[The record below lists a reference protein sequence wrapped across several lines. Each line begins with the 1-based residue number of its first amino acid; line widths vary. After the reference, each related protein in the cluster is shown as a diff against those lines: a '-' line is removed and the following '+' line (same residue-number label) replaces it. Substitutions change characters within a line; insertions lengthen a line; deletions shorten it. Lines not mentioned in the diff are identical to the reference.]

1 LIIVKARIRRRR
13 MIAAYFRQ
21 QEADMEVNREALLR
35 DMRQVVA
42 QTQALLEAGGD
53 KLGKARESVAE
64 HLEAAKDSLGDL
76 ERDLEHGTR
85 RAVRRADH
93 YAQDNP
99 WRVAGAALIVGLVLG
114 TVLGIGAGHRRD

>member
-1 LIIVKARIRRRR
+1 
-13 MIAAYFRQ
+13 M
-21 QEADMEVNREALLR
+21 DVNREALLR

-53 KLGKARESVAE
+53 KLGKTRDAVAE
-64 HLEAAKDSLGDL
+64 HLETAKDSLI
-76 ERDLEHGTR
+76 DLEHELERGAR
-85 RAVRRADH
+85 RAVRQADR

-114 TVLGIGAGHRRD
+114 TVLGLGAGHRRD

>member
-1 LIIVKARIRRRR
+1 MDVT
-13 MIAAYFRQ
+13 
-21 QEADMEVNREALLR
+21 RENLLR

-53 KLGKARESVAE
+53 KLGKTRETVAA
-64 HLEAAKDSLGDL
+64 HLETARDSLVDLEHDL
-76 ERDLEHGTR
+76 ERGAR
-85 RAVRRADH
+85 RAMRRADH

-99 WRVAGAALIVGLVLG
+99 WRVAGAALVVGLVLG

>member
-1 LIIVKARIRRRR
+1 
-13 MIAAYFRQ
+13 M
-21 QEADMEVNREALLR
+21 DVNRENLLR

-53 KLGKARESVAE
+53 KLGKSREAVAA
-64 HLEAAKDSLGDL
+64 HLETARDRLLDL
-76 ERDLEHGTR
+76 ERDLERGAR
-85 RAVRRADH
+85 RAMRRADH

-99 WRVAGAALIVGLVLG
+99 WRVAGAALVVGLVLG